1 VAGDV
6 VKRRELDDE
15 PDEERRELDEE
26 SLAWLETWSSNES
39 SGDDP
44 NEERRELGEE
54 SPVWSETWSS
64 DESSTTILTR
74 SDKSSAMSPQCGQ
87 RHGRATRARRRA

>member
-39 SGDDP
+39 SA
-44 NEERRELGEE
+44 
-54 SPVWSETWSS
+54 
-64 DESSTTILTR
+64 TILTR
-74 SDKSSAMSPQCGQ
+74 SDESSARSLQCG
-87 RHGRATRARRRA
+87 RRRGRATRARRRS